1 MATIRRR
8 GAKWQVQIRRVGV
21 RSIIT
26 RSFDVRKDAEVGLVK
41 WRSRRIDASYQ
52 MTPGSCSA

>member
-21 RSIIT
+21 RSIS